1 MLLDFKSHKRF
12 TTFYLLQSIDE
23 EATGSIYIVLIYQ
36 CDCGFRQIHIVEAE
50 VRLQNLNAR

>member
-1 MLLDFKSHKRF
+1 MLLDFKSQEVH
-12 TTFYLLQSIDE
+12 YVHLLQSIDE